1 MRRSNLKHSRQRL
14 PIEKEI
20 ASHALSAL
28 GESARN
34 DGCQKEHVMS
44 FTLTISAFADGGSFP
59 AKFTCE
65 GANVSPELHWRDAPT
80 NTKSIVLIVDDPDA
94 PVGTFTHWVLFDIPA
109 DTKQMAEGEKTLG
122 VAGKND
128 FGRAGYGGPCP
139 PRGHGP
145 HRYFFTLYALD
156 IASLK
161 LKAGADRRQV
171 EAVLRGHV
179 LAQAQYLGRYERK

>member
-1 MRRSNLKHSRQRL
+1 MT
-14 PIEKEI
+14 
-20 ASHALSAL
+20 
-28 GESARN
+28 
-34 DGCQKEHVMS
+34 
-44 FTLTISAFADGGSFP
+44 FTLTIAAFADGGLIP

-65 GANVSPELHWRDAPT
+65 GANVSPELRWDEAPA
-80 NTKSIVLIVDDPDA
+80 NTRSYALIVDDPDA
-94 PVGTFTHWVLFDIPA
+94 PAGTFTHWVLFDVPA
-109 DTKQMAEGEKTLG
+109 EHSSLAEGAGAIG

-161 LKAGADRRQV
+161 LKAGAGRR
-171 EAVLRGHV
+171 EIETALRGHI
-179 LAQAQYLGRYERK
+179 LAQATYLGRYERK

>member
-1 MRRSNLKHSRQRL
+1 M
-14 PIEKEI
+14 
-20 ASHALSAL
+20 A
-28 GESARN
+28 
-34 DGCQKEHVMS
+34 
-44 FTLTISAFADGGSFP
+44 FTLTAAAFAEGGTIP

-65 GANVSPELHWRDAPT
+65 GADVSPELRWSDAPGGT
-80 NTKSIVLIVDDPDA
+80 RSYALIVDDPDA

-109 DTKQMAEGEKTLG
+109 DRASLAEGTG
-122 VAGKND
+122 VVGVTGKND

-156 IASLK
+156 VASLK

-171 EAVLRGHV
+171 EAALRGHT
-179 LAQAQYLGRYERK
+179 LAQAQYLGHYERK

>member
-1 MRRSNLKHSRQRL
+1 MT
-14 PIEKEI
+14 
-20 ASHALSAL
+20 
-28 GESARN
+28 
-34 DGCQKEHVMS
+34 
-44 FTLTISAFADGGSFP
+44 FTLSISAFTDGGMVP

-65 GANVSPELHWRDAPT
+65 GANVSPELRWSNAPAAT
-80 NTKSIVLIVDDPDA
+80 QSFVLIMDDPDA
-94 PVGTFTHWVLFDIPA
+94 PVGTFTHWVLFEIPA
-109 DTKQMAEGEKTLG
+109 ERSSLAEGDHAIG

-161 LKAGADRRQV
+161 LKTGVDRRQV
-171 EAVLRGHV
+171 ETALRGRI
-179 LAQAQYLGRYERK
+179 LAQAQYMGRYERK